1 MCNWDYVI
9 AQVNG
14 SLPYAIIGMSMYV
27 MLWFIVHKLTVH
39 CLVYSKLL
47 SQTTSVQYVNLV
59 SSKMLLSSTDQSV
72 CYYTLHGFVLFVQS
86 EAFLPL

>member
-1 MCNWDYVI
+1 
-9 AQVNG
+9 
-14 SLPYAIIGMSMYV
+14 MY
-27 MLWFIVHKLTVH
+27 MMWFIVHKFTVH

-59 SSKMLLSSTDQSV
+59 SSKMLSSTDQSV

-86 EAFLPL
+86 EAFLPV